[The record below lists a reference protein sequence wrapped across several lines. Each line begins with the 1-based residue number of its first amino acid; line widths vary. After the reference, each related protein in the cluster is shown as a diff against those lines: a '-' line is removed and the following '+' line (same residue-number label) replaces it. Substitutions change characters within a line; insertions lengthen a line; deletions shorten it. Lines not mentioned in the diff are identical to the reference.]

1 MPATT
6 KTVAAPSPVT
16 RKRGAEEDSTTTTQQ
31 SPAQRNG
38 KQKQQAQDDNED
50 EGMGEF
56 EDEFE
61 DEIVMDDD
69 DGGEVVY
76 ASDDD
81 DDDDADPDAD
91 GDEAMIDGV
100 PVSNKVTELNDDDDE
115 DAEEQEAQVFIPGT
129 HTLEDGQTLEPDQSA
144 YEMLHRLNV
153 TWPCLSFD
161 ILADHLGSE
170 RRRFP
175 HTAYF
180 VAGTQADMASK
191 NEIMVMKASS
201 MFRTQKDGADS
212 EDEDDD
218 DANSDDL
225 DDDAI
230 LEYRSIPHTGGINRI
245 RAALTSTPSSSAL
258 EPCLDPYPVA
268 VWSELGK
275 VGIYDVRPFFNAL
288 DRPAG
293 AQALMGQDKKKAER
307 PMFTVEAH
315 RGVEGYAMDW
325 AGIVGGGSSAG
336 GGAGSGTSAGSR
348 TGSLRLLSGDLHSK
362 IYLTTATQTGFTTSP
377 TAFNSHT
384 SSVEDLQWSPAE
396 STVFASCSADRSIR
410 IWDVRVKSRK
420 SVLAVEAAHEQDVN
434 VISWNR
440 LTDYLLL
447 SGGDEGGLNVWDL
460 RSMASAKPASGKA
473 ASAPAAAPTPVASF
487 QWHTAPISSVEWH
500 PSEDSVFA
508 ASGRDDQV
516 TLWDLSVEHDD
527 EEDAT
532 AGGGKVK
539 GPGGKDVPDQLL
551 FCHHGASEIK
561 EVHWHQQIPGML
573 MSTSADGFH
582 LFKTISV

>member
-1 MPATT
+1 MSKDTTATASPA
-6 KTVAAPSPVT
+6 S
-16 RKRGAEEDSTTTTQQ
+16 RKRQAADDEHAGQQ
-31 SPAQRNG
+31 PLAPAQRNG
-38 KQKQQAQDDNED
+38 KQKAAETQED

-61 DEIVMDDD
+61 DEIVMDDA
-69 DGGEVVY
+69 DGGEVIY
-76 ASDDD
+76 TQDSDD
-81 DDDDADPDAD
+81 DDDDADGDA
-91 GDEAMIDGV
+91 AMIDGV
-100 PVSNKVTELNDDDDE
+100 PVSNKIQQLDDDDGDDNPE
-115 DAEEQEAQVFIPGT
+115 TQEAQVYIPGA
-129 HTLEDGQTLEPDQSA
+129 HKLEEGQTLEPDQSA

-170 RRRFP
+170 RRKFP

-180 VAGTQADMASK
+180 VAGTQADVASK

-201 MFRTQKDGADS
+201 MYRTQKDGADS
-212 EDEDDD
+212 DDEDDD

-230 LEYRSIPHTGGINRI
+230 LEYRSIPHVGGINRV
-245 RAALTSTPSSSAL
+245 RAALSSTPLSSSL

-268 VWSELGK
+268 AWSELGK

-293 AQALMGQDKKKAER
+293 ATALVGPEKKKAER
-307 PMFTVEAH
+307 PMYVVEAH

-325 AGIVGGGSSAG
+325 AGIVGGGASSSSSNK
-336 GGAGSGTSAGSR
+336 GSA
-348 TGSLRLLSGDLHSK
+348 TGSLRLLTGDLHSK
-362 IYLTTATQTGFTTSP
+362 IFLTTATQTGFTTSNTP
-377 TAFNSHT
+377 FSSHT
-384 SSVEDLQWSPAE
+384 SSIEDLQWSPAE
-396 STVFASCSADRSIR
+396 PTVFASCSADRSIR
-410 IWDVRVKSRK
+410 IWDVRVKNRQ

-440 LTDYLLL
+440 LTDYLLV

-460 RSMASAKPASGKA
+460 RSLASAKPAGGASKNKA
-473 ASAPAAAPTPVASF
+473 AAPAKAPTPVAAF

-500 PSEDSVFA
+500 PTEDSVFA

-516 TLWDLSVEHDD
+516 TLWDLSVELDD
-527 EEDAT
+527 EEE
-532 AGGGKVK
+532 AGGAGGKVS
-539 GPGGKDVPDQLL
+539 GPDGREVPDQLL

-561 EVHWHQQIPGML
+561 EVHWHKQIPGML